1 MLRRLVARLCRCR
14 CAGSEELLNADHD
27 PGHILTAPFDGG
39 GPMLPAKPVGQIL
52 VARDRRI
59 HELEQALVAARR
71 VIDAALHKR

>member
-1 MLRRLVARLCRCR
+1 MLRRLVARLRRCWP
-14 CAGSEELLNADHD
+14 AGSEELLNTDHD
-27 PGHILTAPFDGG
+27 PGHILTAPFHGG

-59 HELEQALVAARR
+59 RELEQALAGARQ